1 MLIVLTLMPTGP
13 YNNSA
18 IIYSGQPGDRSLKE
32 PMGHDTRHPFFNFD
46 DETMQHLVNEVPE
59 PVRELKE
66 LFEIAEGLED
76 KVGRPMERI
85 KSHMMGCGT
94 CLSKQI
100 ADGTL
105 VTIGQYWE
113 ADLAMGAGRLPK
125 LHSTMN

>member
-1 MLIVLTLMPTGP
+1 
-13 YNNSA
+13 
-18 IIYSGQPGDRSLKE
+18 
-32 PMGHDTRHPFFNFD
+32 MGHDTRHPFFNFD

-66 LFEIAEGLED
+66 LCEIADGLGD
-76 KVGRPMERI
+76 KVGRRMERI

-105 VTIGQYWE
+105 VTLGQYWE
-113 ADLAMGAGRLPK
+113 ADPAMGAGRLPK